1 MIRDRNNVSLKN
13 TCPFVFNLYREY
25 FKASSNEQVFQYE
38 VWCFVLTK
46 SKSTSNILWK
56 SV

>member
-1 MIRDRNNVSLKN
+1 MIRNKNNVSLKN